1 MSLQIGKSKK
11 LNLSFEQTL
20 NRVIEELG
28 KQGFGIITSI
38 DVMKTLKEKINQDF
52 RKYTILGA
60 CNPVY
65 AHRALEIDDKI
76 GLLLPCNVVVQ
87 EKDNAVEV
95 SIFNPQLITF
105 LFKEEKF
112 RGLIEELQN
121 KIEIVL
127 QNI

>member
-1 MSLQIGKSKK
+1 MSLQISKSKK
-11 LNLSFEQTL
+11 LNLSFEQAL

-95 SIFNPQLITF
+95 SIFNPELITF

-112 RGLIEELQN
+112 RGLIEELQD